1 MNIEDYTMSDMKE
14 IYAGRCSRL
23 AGHLAEQ
30 NLDAIVFIDREGNR
44 TPSIRYFSGHPSD
57 AILVISAA
65 GDSVL
70 IPWDVNLAQTIAVA
84 GKVIPYTRFERQ
96 AVPAVKG
103 ALQQLKLKEGK
114 RIEIPSCTP
123 YPEFLKF
130 VDALAGNDVLCREKG
145 AYQFV
150 DSMRAV
156 KDEYELACIRRACA
170 VTDGLVDKIEE
181 GVRSG
186 SIRTESDA
194 ALLIEKE
201 LREQGCE
208 STGFDTLAAGPGR
221 SFGIHCFPPYTNAPF
236 GTAGLSILDFGV
248 KYKGYTSDVTMTI
261 AREPLSEDQRA
272 QLELVESAYNESLKL
287 YEAQLSV
294 RAPAMKADS
303 IFSKKKRNMP
313 HSLGHGVGLE
323 CHEYPVIR
331 ERTDAENLFKAGMVV
346 TLEPG
351 LYDPE
356 FGGCRLEND
365 VLITETG
372 CEVLT
377 HSRIVRIQ
385 D

>member
-1 MNIEDYTMSDMKE
+1 MNVEDYTKSDMKE
-14 IYAGRCSRL
+14 IYAERCKRL
-23 AGHLAEQ
+23 AAHLVEQ

-57 AILVISAA
+57 AILVVSAT

-70 IPWDVNLAQTIAVA
+70 IPWDVNLAQAVA
-84 GKVIPYTRFERQ
+84 VAHKVIPYTSFERQ

-103 ALQQLKLKEGK
+103 ALQQLKITDRK
-114 RIEIPSCTP
+114 RIEVPPTTP
-123 YPEFLKF
+123 YPEFLSF
-130 VDALAGNDVLCREKG
+130 VDALPGNYIYCRENG

-150 DSMRAV
+150 DKMRAV

-170 VTDGLVDKIEE
+170 VTDGIVDKIEA
-181 GVRSG
+181 GVRG
-186 SIRTESDA
+186 GTILTESDA

-201 LREQGCE
+201 LREHGCE
-208 STGFDTLAAGPGR
+208 ATGFDTLAAGPSR

-236 GTAGLSILDFGV
+236 GTTGFSILDFGV
-248 KYKGYTSDVTMTI
+248 KYNGYTSDVTMTI
-261 AREPLSEDQRA
+261 AREPLTQEQSE
-272 QLELVESAYNESLKL
+272 QLELVEKAYNESLKL
-287 YEAQLSV
+287 YEGQLAV
-294 RAPAMKADS
+294 RTPAVKAES
-303 IFSKKKRNMP
+303 IFTKKKRSMP

-331 ERTDAENLFKAGMVV
+331 VRTDPENLFQAGMVV
-346 TLEPG
+346 TCEPG
-351 LYDPE
+351 LYDPD

-377 HSRIVRIQ
+377 HSRIVRIK